1 MFRGVLECIFIFV
14 KYNVI
19 ENFVNCVESF
29 GEIKNIYNKF

>member
-14 KYNVI
+14 KYKVI

-29 GEIKNIYNKF
+29 GEIKNI